1 MKAVILKAIF
11 ALAPALSLET
21 ADRYADDIVMAADGD
36 LEMAAALVATAEG
49 ESHFRAVIERC
60 ECQAWECDRGA
71 DGKIRAL
78 GLFQIQYYWWGK
90 HDAKEICADN
100 TLAAVLTAR
109 ELTYLQKRFGWE
121 RALRY
126 HIGGS
131 ATDEQVR
138 PRLLRFEQLLREW
151 RQDA

>member
-1 MKAVILKAIF
+1 MKPIILKAIF

-100 TLAAVLTAR
+100 ALAAVLTAR